1 MKPQTKKEKPYQLLT
16 PRQEQFCHEYLKDR
30 NGTQAAIRAGYSPKT
45 AQEQASR
52 LLSKVMI
59 RAKINQLIREQLD
72 RIKIKADFIV
82 RELLNTATINLRDAY
97 DQKGNL
103 LPIED
108 MPEPLQKAIAEIKTE
123 ELFDGRGEEREH
135 IGTAKTIK
143 IADRLRALELLGK
156 HLKMFTDVHEI
167 PGLESLAEAIKQAR
181 MRTKDA
187 KDRRG
192 HKG

>member
-1 MKPQTKKEKPYQLLT
+1 MLL
-16 PRQEQFCHEYLKDR
+16 
-30 NGTQAAIRAGYSPKT
+30 N
-45 AQEQASR
+45 
-52 LLSKVMI
+52 VMI
-59 RAKINQLIREQLD
+59 RAKINTLIKQQLD

-97 DQKGNL
+97 DQQGNL

-123 ELFDGRGEEREH
+123 ELFDGHGEDREH

-167 PGLESLAEAIKQAR
+167 TGLEGLAEQIKQAR
-181 MRTKDA
+181 MRTKNA
-187 KDRRG
+187 HNRRG
-192 HKG
+192 SKG